1 MQLEKLLHSQGFGTR
16 KECRA
21 LVRNGWLEIDGQ
33 VVEDP
38 FLDVN
43 PEGFRYTVD
52 DEPFVYREKAYL
64 MLHKPSDYEC
74 SQKPK
79 HHRSIYTLLPDYL
92 QNREVQCVGRLDED
106 TTGLI
111 LITDDGHFIHR
122 MSSPKHKVPKV
133 YEVTAKHPLDQSQIE
148 QLLAGVMLH
157 DDNELVVADRC
168 ELVSEQVLLLT
179 LTQGKY
185 HQVKRMLAAVGNR
198 VERLKRVAI
207 GQLTLP
213 AKLEPGE
220 WCWLEDEDLVKLGMK
235 QA

>member
-1 MQLEKLLHSQGFGTR
+1 MHLEKLLHSQGFGTR

-43 PEGFRYTVD
+43 PQGFRYTVD

-92 QNREVQCVGRLDED
+92 QKREVQCVGRLDED

-111 LITDDGHFIHR
+111 LITDDGQFIHR

-133 YEVTAKHPLDQSQIE
+133 YEVTAKHPVDQSQIE

-207 GQLTLP
+207 GQLSLP
-213 AKLEPGE
+213 ANLEPGE
-220 WCWLEDEDLVKLGMK
+220 WCWLEDEDLAKLGMK
-235 QA
+235 

>member
-38 FLDVN
+38 FLEVN
-43 PEGFRYTVD
+43 PQGFRYTVD
-52 DEPFVYREKAYL
+52 DEPFIYREKAYL

-111 LITDDGHFIHR
+111 LITDDGQFIHR

-133 YEVTAKHPLDQSQIE
+133 YEVTAKHPVDQSQIE

-207 GQLTLP
+207 GQLSLP
-213 AKLEPGE
+213 TNLEPGE

-235 QA
+235 

>member
-21 LVRNGWLEIDGQ
+21 LVRNGWLEVDGQ

-38 FLDVN
+38 FLEVD
-43 PEGFRYTVD
+43 PQGFRYTVD

-64 MLHKPSDYEC
+64 LLHKPGGYEC

-92 QNREVQCVGRLDED
+92 QNRGVQCVGRLDEE

-133 YEVTAKHPLDQSQIE
+133 YEVTVKHPLTPSQVE

-157 DDNELVVADRC
+157 DENELVLAEAC
-168 ELVSEQVLLLT
+168 EPLGETVLLLT
-179 LTQGKY
+179 LVQGKY

-198 VERLKRVAI
+198 VEALKRVRI
-207 GQLTLP
+207 GELDLP
-213 AKLEPGE
+213 GELEPGQ
-220 WCWLEDEDLVKLGMK
+220 WRWLEAEDLARLGVR
-235 QA
+235 

>member
-21 LVRNGWLEIDGQ
+21 LVRNGWLEINGQ

-207 GQLTLP
+207 GQLALP

>member
-133 YEVTAKHPLDQSQIE
+133 YEVTAKHPVDQSQIE

-207 GQLTLP
+207 GQLSLP
-213 AKLEPGE
+213 TNLEPGE
-220 WCWLEDEDLVKLGMK
+220 WCWLEDEDLAKLGMK
-235 QA
+235 

>member
-43 PEGFRYTVD
+43 PEGFHYTVD

-220 WCWLEDEDLVKLGMK
+220 WCWLEDEDLVKLDMK

>member
-21 LVRNGWLEIDGQ
+21 LVRNGWLEINGE
-33 VVEDP
+33 VIEDP
-38 FLDVN
+38 FLEVN
-43 PEGFRYTVD
+43 PEGFTYTVD
-52 DEPFVYREKAYL
+52 DEPFIYREKAYL

-111 LITDDGHFIHR
+111 LITDDGQFIHR

-133 YEVTAKHPLDQSQIE
+133 YEVTVKHALEQQQID

-157 DDNELVVADRC
+157 DENEAVVADQC
-168 ELVSEQVLLLT
+168 EKVSDHVLLLT
-179 LTQGKY
+179 LIQGKY

-198 VERLKRVAI
+198 VEALKRVRI
-207 GQLTLP
+207 GNLTLP
-213 AKLEPGE
+213 ADLEPGQ
-220 WCWLEDEDLVKLGMK
+220 WRWLEAADLEKLK
-235 QA
+235 P